1 MTITFG
7 VLRAAFLCWLPTASA
22 VFQLIGTALIV
33 WGLTLKPS
41 ESASESSFDRDA
53 ARAAG
58 QNLGSLLKANRE
70 RAFAVIEHHQP
81 RLLAWGKWL
90 LLAGLALAVVVT
102 VVK

>member
-1 MTITFG
+1 MAPSLWTLLG
-7 VLRAAFLCWLPTASA
+7 VASA
-22 VFQLIGTALIV
+22 LLQLVGTALIV

-58 QNLGSLLKANRE
+58 QNLGLLLKANRE
-70 RAFAVIEHHQP
+70 GAFAVIEHHQP

-90 LLAGLALAVVVT
+90 LLAGLALQVVVALT
-102 VVK
+102 A